1 MLEGEASAFAEGV
14 VGQGVMTVGET
25 ERGETALRVSATENV
40 GATVVAA
47 EKGAVPVRE
56 SGWEPS
62 SSLSTS

>member
-1 MLEGEASAFAEGV
+1 
-14 VGQGVMTVGET
+14 MTVGET